1 MEQIQIEERIFFFNG
16 GALIFLGV
24 VTNNFVYNIRMNSP
38 KKTEKY
44 DFMAKVII
52 IGDSGIGKTV
62 LITRFCEST
71 FKESYVATIGV
82 DFKIKTMTIGNRR
95 YKLQIWDTAGQ
106 ERFKNITQTYYKGA
120 AGIIL
125 TYSIIDRTSFENI
138 DRWIAQIE
146 TNAPADV
153 SKILIATKSDLN
165 YERQVTPE
173 EGETL
178 ARRHNIPF
186 IEVSAKTGIKVKEGF
201 EMLVEEIHRR
211 NEGKEEKLT
220 PLKK

>member
-1 MEQIQIEERIFFFNG
+1 
-16 GALIFLGV
+16 
-24 VTNNFVYNIRMNSP
+24 
-38 KKTEKY
+38 
-44 DFMAKVII
+44 MAKVII

-82 DFKIKTMTIGNRR
+82 DFKIKTMTVGNRR

-125 TYSIIDRTSFENI
+125 TYSITDRTSFENI

-153 SKILIATKSDLN
+153 SKILVATKSDLN
-165 YERQVTPE
+165 YERQVSTE
-173 EGETL
+173 EGESL
-178 ARRHNIPF
+178 ASRHSIPF
-186 IEVSAKTGIKVKEGF
+186 IEVSAKTGLKVK
-201 EMLVEEIHRR
+201 
-211 NEGKEEKLT
+211 
-220 PLKK
+220 